1 MSLSSD
7 SPSAPAIPAL
17 AHNIAVLD
25 CAAVLELFRRHL
37 STPLGY
43 DRLQHLEFL
52 HDRAALEREQALVGE
67 TLAWAAVHGAPGF
80 SGMHDPRP
88 LCEQAGLAGS
98 MLEPEQL
105 LHVVAFVE
113 RSEELRRAL
122 SGDVQREATDFPL
135 LQELGRRLPPL
146 GDLHVALRGRIL
158 PSGDIDDH
166 ASPQLNRIRREI
178 EKQRKAIESAL
189 NQQMRRLSADGIL
202 QDELITIRGDRFVLP
217 VKVEQRRRVP
227 GVIHGGSSS
236 GQTVYMEPLETID
249 LNNDLIRL
257 LDDEQAEIRR
267 ILTEMTA
274 SVGAAAPA
282 LTLASHIC
290 GELEFQFAKARF
302 AREFD
307 AGAATFAPDGD
318 PRLELRDARHPVLV
332 ATLRAQRREV
342 VPLAVEM
349 AQQRVLVISGP
360 NTGGK
365 TVALKTVGVAAW
377 MAQCGLPV
385 CAASATLP
393 IFDAILADI
402 GDAQSISESLST
414 FSSHLLHIRGI
425 LAEASSRTLVL
436 LDELGAATSP
446 SEGAALA
453 VAISESLRQRSAWTL
468 ISTHHDDLKAWAT
481 SQPDVLN
488 ASVGFDTASLQ
499 PTYHFRIGIPGVS
512 AGLDMAQRLGLQSE
526 IVAAARQLM
535 TAEERKASEFLR
547 RLQEELAAAEQE
559 RRQLAERLE
568 WVRRREAELERSDRA
583 DLQRKLAT
591 LERQFE
597 QLSRRWEREVQNAA
611 KAIEDQAAALQLKKE
626 ADRTAARLRQ
636 EAHEAFR
643 AQVMSTM
650 GTPAPEP
657 TPQRP
662 SDIRVGDRV
671 RLENVQKIG
680 RVLRREGS
688 RLEVE
693 VGHLRLRAG
702 IHEVVEVLNEA
713 GTPIT
718 PRISGAE
725 LDADRMDQGN
735 LLELNL
741 IGQRTDE
748 AVDRLE
754 KFLDNAVLSELTQV
768 RIIHGFG
775 TGALRRAVAD
785 ALRHHSQVARYY
797 HPPHNEGGNG
807 VTIAE
812 MKQ

>member
-7 SPSAPAIPAL
+7 SLSAIPAL
-17 AHNIAVLD
+17 AHNVAVLD
-25 CAAVLELFRRHL
+25 CSAVLDLFSRHL
-37 STPLGY
+37 STPLGH
-43 DRLQHLEFL
+43 DRLRHLEFL
-52 HDRAALEREQALVGE
+52 RDRAALEREQALVGE
-67 TLAWAAVHGAPGF
+67 TLAWAAINGAPGF
-80 SGMHDPRP
+80 SGIHDPRP
-88 LCEQAGLAGS
+88 LYEQAGLAGS

-105 LHVVAFVE
+105 LHLFAFVE
-113 RSEELRRAL
+113 RSEELRRTL
-122 SGDVQREATDFPL
+122 SGDAQRESTEFPL
-135 LQELGRRLPPL
+135 LQELGRRLPHL
-146 GDLHVALRGRIL
+146 GDLHAALRGRIL
-158 PSGDIDDH
+158 PNGDIDDH

-189 NQQMRRLSADGIL
+189 QQQMRRLSADGIL

-227 GVIHGGSSS
+227 GVVHGGSSS

-282 LTLASHIC
+282 LSVASHLC

-302 AREFD
+302 AREYD
-307 AGAATFAPDGD
+307 AGAAVFAPHDD
-318 PRLELRDARHPVLV
+318 LRLDLRDARHPVLV
-332 ATLRAQRREV
+332 ATLRPQQRDV
-342 VPLAVEM
+342 VPLTIAM

-365 TVALKTVGVAAW
+365 TVAIKTVGVAAW

-385 CAASATLP
+385 CAAAATLP

-402 GDAQSISESLST
+402 GDTQSISESLST
-414 FSSHLLHIRGI
+414 FSSHLLHIRDI
-425 LAEASSRTLVL
+425 LAEAGARTLVL

-453 VAISESLRQRSAWTL
+453 VAISETLRQRCAWTM

-481 SQPDVLN
+481 AQPDVLN
-488 ASVGFDTASLQ
+488 ASVGFDTATLQ
-499 PTYHFRIGIPGVS
+499 PTYRFRVGIPGVS
-512 AGLDMAQRLGLQSE
+512 AGLDMAQRLGLQPE

-535 TAEERKASEFLR
+535 TAEELKASEFLR

-559 RRQLAERLE
+559 RRHLAERTE
-568 WVRRREAELERSDRA
+568 WIRRREAELERSDRA
-583 DLQRKLAT
+583 DLQRKLASM
-591 LERQFE
+591 ERQFE
-597 QLSRRWEREVQNAA
+597 QLSRQWERAVRDAA
-611 KAIEDQAAALQLKKE
+611 KEIEDRAASMQLKKE
-626 ADRTAARLRQ
+626 AERTAARLRQ

-643 AQVMSTM
+643 AQVMGAM
-650 GTPAPEP
+650 GSSTPAPARK
-657 TPQRP
+657 RP
-662 SDIRVGDRV
+662 ADVKVGDRV

-680 RVLRREGS
+680 RVLRREGN

-693 VGHLRLRAG
+693 VGNLRLRAG
-702 IHEVVEVLNEA
+702 VHEVEEVLNEG
-713 GTPIT
+713 GTPIAS
-718 PRISGAE
+718 RLSGAE
-725 LDADRMDQGN
+725 LDADRMEAGN

-748 AVDRLE
+748 AIDRLD
-754 KFLDNAVLSELTQV
+754 KFLDNAVLGELSQV
-768 RIIHGFG
+768 RIVHGFG
-775 TGALRRAVAD
+775 TGALRRAVTD
-785 ALRHHSQVARYY
+785 ALRHHPQVARYY

>member
-1 MSLSSD
+1 
-7 SPSAPAIPAL
+7 
-17 AHNIAVLD
+17 
-25 CAAVLELFRRHL
+25 
-37 STPLGY
+37 
-43 DRLQHLEFL
+43 
-52 HDRAALEREQALVGE
+52 
-67 TLAWAAVHGAPGF
+67 
-80 SGMHDPRP
+80 
-88 LCEQAGLAGS
+88 
-98 MLEPEQL
+98 
-105 LHVVAFVE
+105 
-113 RSEELRRAL
+113 
-122 SGDVQREATDFPL
+122 
-135 LQELGRRLPPL
+135 
-146 GDLHVALRGRIL
+146 
-158 PSGDIDDH
+158 
-166 ASPQLNRIRREI
+166 
-178 EKQRKAIESAL
+178 
-189 NQQMRRLSADGIL
+189 
-202 QDELITIRGDRFVLP
+202 
-217 VKVEQRRRVP
+217 
-227 GVIHGGSSS
+227 
-236 GQTVYMEPLETID
+236 
-249 LNNDLIRL
+249 
-257 LDDEQAEIRR
+257 
-267 ILTEMTA
+267 MTA

-282 LTLASHIC
+282 LGVASHLC

-302 AREFD
+302 AREYD
-307 AGAATFAPDGD
+307 AGAATFAADGD
-318 PRLELRDARHPVLV
+318 PRLELRGARHPVLL
-332 ATLRAQRREV
+332 ATLRAQKREV
-342 VPLAVEM
+342 VPLGVEM

-385 CAASATLP
+385 CASSAVLP

-414 FSSHLLHIRGI
+414 FSSHLLHIREI
-425 LAEASSRTLVL
+425 LHEASARTLVL

-453 VAISESLRQRSAWTL
+453 VAISESLRQRRAWTL

-488 ASVGFDTASLQ
+488 ASVGFDTATLQ
-499 PTYHFRIGIPGVS
+499 PTYCFRVGIPGVS
-512 AGLDMAQRLGLQSE
+512 AGLDMAQRLGLQPE

-535 TAEERKASEFLR
+535 TAEELKASEFLR

-559 RRQLAERLE
+559 RRQLGERLE

-583 DLQRKLAT
+583 DLQRKLTA

-597 QLSRRWEREVQNAA
+597 QLSRQWEREVRDAA

-626 ADRTAARLRQ
+626 AERTAARLRQ

-643 AQVMSTM
+643 AQVMSAL
-650 GTPAPEP
+650 GSHAPAPAP
-657 TPQRP
+657 KRP
-662 SDIRVGDRV
+662 AEVKVGDRV

-693 VGHLRLRAG
+693 VGNLRLRAG
-702 IHEVVEVLNEA
+702 VHEVVEVLNEA
-713 GTPIT
+713 GTPVAS
-718 PRISGAE
+718 RISGAE
-725 LDADRMDQGN
+725 LDADRAEGGS

-748 AVDRLE
+748 AVDRLD
-754 KFLDNAVLSELTQV
+754 KFLDNAVLSELSQV
-768 RIIHGFG
+768 RIVHGFG
-775 TGALRRAVAD
+775 TGALRRAVTD
-785 ALRHHSQVARYY
+785 ALRHHPQVARYY